1 MSCQRIVLSGIA
13 AVALIG
19 AAHAQAPKPPKAVP
33 EAPAMGGEPHTK
45 PGPQPIAP
53 RANEVKLA
61 GIANAGLVH
70 TTKEQL
76 GQLSTVLYPNSAQQT
91 AQVPQNIGTITTA
104 EFDPARHAVT
114 TVGVSANGKTVAV
127 PWSEV
132 APIGQPH
139 EKFATALTA
148 QQLAS
153 APPLDQK
160 SGKTID
166 VDQGLIGRPVT
177 GAGGQKLG
185 TVSDLVVQVKSGTV
199 DYLVVN
205 PGGIQLGTTNAP
217 HAVPWSK
224 VKSVSRDKLQP
235 VVVTVND
242 QQLAALP
249 VFGASKAQETA
260 GSRAASA
267 KAGATQPPP
276 P

>member
-19 AAHAQAPKPPKAVP
+19 AAHAQAPQPPKAVP
-33 EAPAMGGEPHTK
+33 ETPAMGGQPNTK

-53 RANEVKLA
+53 RANEVKLS

-76 GQLSTVLYPNSAQQT
+76 GQLSSVLYPNSAQQT

-104 EFDPARHAVT
+104 EFDPSRHAVT
-114 TVGVSANGKTVAV
+114 TLGVSVDGKTVAV

-132 APIGQPH
+132 TPIGQPH

-153 APPLDQK
+153 APAFDQK
-160 SGKTID
+160 TGKGID
-166 VDQGLIGRPVT
+166 VDQALIGRAVKGT
-177 GAGGQKLG
+177 GGQELG
-185 TVSDLVVQVKSGTV
+185 MVSDVVAQVKSGTV
-199 DYLVVN
+199 DYLVVD
-205 PGGIQLGTTNAP
+205 PGGIQLGTNNAA

-224 VKSVSRDKLQP
+224 VKSVSSDKSQP
-235 VVVTVND
+235 IVVTVND
-242 QQLAALP
+242 KQMAALP
-249 VFGASKAQETA
+249 VFGASKAQETP

-267 KAGATQPPP
+267 KAGATQAPP
-276 P
+276 